1 MSKKKKWIIWSIIF
15 VVAIGGI
22 IFYFKNKK
30 PVTTYTTADATKG
43 TLAQTVSVTGDLV
56 AQDEITLNFELGGR
70 VSKVFVKPSNK
81 VAAGDPIATLTDA
94 TLQKQLEQ
102 AQAGLDQAIANAGSN
117 SDAFRE
123 ANVAKNNA
131 EDVYDQTKSLNE
143 QNISAAKK
151 AVDNAQQYYDDT
163 RDAYL
168 SGGSLVSAK
177 PTVTAAENSLNAAKE
192 ALKTA
197 EEQAD
202 LLKINAQNSIDTA
215 KAKVKTVE
223 SDFARASR
231 DASVAQARS
240 LFDQAVI
247 NLSKATLVSPVNGI
261 ITEVNNKPGEILGTG
276 VIKETFSRVMSLDYI
291 IESKVPESDIVKLK
305 LGQHAKITFDA
316 LTTDDIF
323 DGEVIEIDPAS
334 TTIQDVVYYQIKLKL
349 NSTDVR
355 IKPGMSANIDIATSQ
370 KDNVVSVPSRAIKI
384 EGKKK
389 YVDVLQTDNT
399 TKKVYVET
407 GLEGD
412 EGMVEIKSG
421 LNGGEKVVTFV
432 TVK

>member
-168 SGGSLVSAK
+168 SGGSLVS
-177 PTVTAAENSLNAAKE
+177 
-192 ALKTA
+192 
-197 EEQAD
+197 
-202 LLKINAQNSIDTA
+202 
-215 KAKVKTVE
+215 
-223 SDFARASR
+223 
-231 DASVAQARS
+231 
-240 LFDQAVI
+240 
-247 NLSKATLVSPVNGI
+247 
-261 ITEVNNKPGEILGTG
+261 
-276 VIKETFSRVMSLDYI
+276 FS
-291 IESKVPESDIVKLK
+291 
-305 LGQHAKITFDA
+305 
-316 LTTDDIF
+316 
-323 DGEVIEIDPAS
+323 
-334 TTIQDVVYYQIKLKL
+334 
-349 NSTDVR
+349 
-355 IKPGMSANIDIATSQ
+355 
-370 KDNVVSVPSRAIKI
+370 
-384 EGKKK
+384 
-389 YVDVLQTDNT
+389 
-399 TKKVYVET
+399 
-407 GLEGD
+407 
-412 EGMVEIKSG
+412 
-421 LNGGEKVVTFV
+421 
-432 TVK
+432 